1 MVGIDALRS
10 EAERLRSDIE
20 RHNHLYYVEAK
31 PELSD
36 YDFDLL
42 LDRLVQLEREH
53 PELVT
58 PDSPTQRVGG
68 TITKEFPSVEHREP
82 MLSLANTYSIGEVE
96 EFVGRLNRLL
106 EAEGAQGRDT
116 VAELKFD
123 GVAVSLLYRDGLLI
137 RGATRGDGRR
147 GDDITVNLKT
157 VPSIPLRLGEFDGPF
172 SAGEG
177 REVEVRGEVLMRKE
191 DFEALNDTRP
201 EEDRFANPRN
211 ATAGT
216 LKLQDSREVARR
228 SLWFVAYYVSGLHDE
243 DTRHVDRLKLLETA
257 GFSTGNQYRL
267 CHGIEEIEAFMQFWD
282 EGRRALP
289 YETDGVVVK
298 LNDVRQWRLLGA
310 TSKSPRWAI
319 AYKYPASRATTLLR
333 DIVFQVGRLGTI
345 TPVAELEPV
354 HIAGSTVARST
365 LHNFDEM
372 RRLGVMPGDRVV
384 IEKSGEVIP
393 KVISV
398 LLEERPPGL
407 SAKELPTHCP
417 DCGTPLVQPEGEVS
431 WYCPNEEG
439 CGAQIRGRVLH
450 FASRNA
456 MDIENLGESLV
467 EQLVAKGMVK
477 DPGDLYF
484 LREEELAGL
493 ERMGEKSARNLL
505 QGLLKSREQSFARLL
520 FGLGIRH
527 VGRATAREL
536 AKACSS
542 IEVLK
547 EASFEEL
554 SEVPDI
560 GPVIARSI
568 RDWFL
573 KPAIPSLIE
582 KLRRAG
588 LPLAAEEPR
597 PLVNTNFEGL
607 TVVFTGGLQRHDR
620 SSAGELVVARGGI
633 VVSTVSKKTG
643 LVVAGKEAGSK
654 LEKARKLGL
663 RIITEDEFD
672 ALL

>member
-1 MVGIDALRS
+1 MAAS
-10 EAERLRSDIE
+10 
-20 RHNHLYYVEAK
+20 
-31 PELSD
+31 
-36 YDFDLL
+36 
-42 LDRLVQLEREH
+42 
-53 PELVT
+53 
-58 PDSPTQRVGG
+58 
-68 TITKEFPSVEHREP
+68 
-82 MLSLANTYSIGEVE
+82 
-96 EFVGRLNRLL
+96 GR
-106 EAEGAQGRDT
+106 
-116 VAELKFD
+116 
-123 GVAVSLLYRDGLLI
+123 
-137 RGATRGDGRR
+137 
-147 GDDITVNLKT
+147 
-157 VPSIPLRLGEFDGPF
+157 
-172 SAGEG
+172 
-177 REVEVRGEVLMRKE
+177 
-191 DFEALNDTRP
+191 
-201 EEDRFANPRN
+201 
-211 ATAGT
+211 
-216 LKLQDSREVARR
+216 
-228 SLWFVAYYVSGLHDE
+228 
-243 DTRHVDRLKLLETA
+243 
-257 GFSTGNQYRL
+257 NQQ
-267 CHGIEEIEAFMQFWD
+267 E
-282 EGRRALP
+282 
-289 YETDGVVVK
+289 
-298 LNDVRQWRLLGA
+298 
-310 TSKSPRWAI
+310 PRWAI

-527 VGRATAREL
+527 VAEL
-536 AKACSS
+536 PHGS
-542 IEVLK
+542 L
-547 EASFEEL
+547 
-554 SEVPDI
+554 P
-560 GPVIARSI
+560 
-568 RDWFL
+568 
-573 KPAIPSLIE
+573 KPAPPLKCS
-582 KLRRAG
+582 RR
-588 LPLAAEEPR
+588 LHLK
-597 PLVNTNFEGL
+597 
-607 TVVFTGGLQRHDR
+607 
-620 SSAGELVVARGGI
+620 SS
-633 VVSTVSKKTG
+633 
-643 LVVAGKEAGSK
+643 
-654 LEKARKLGL
+654 RKCP
-663 RIITEDEFD
+663 T
-672 ALL
+672 